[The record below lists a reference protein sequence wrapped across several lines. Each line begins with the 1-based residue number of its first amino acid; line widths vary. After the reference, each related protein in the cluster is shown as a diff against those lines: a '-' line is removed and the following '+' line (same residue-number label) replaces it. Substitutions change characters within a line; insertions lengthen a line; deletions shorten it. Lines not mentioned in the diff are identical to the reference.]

1 MHVDSAGTARV
12 GTHGGFIE
20 TALPNEAVSGSAR
33 PTRKRLNHR
42 GPLSVDVSSAWY
54 FITICAE
61 ERCGRAVSMK
71 PPPSTPFLARAMDI
85 LDAARFRHVNGT
97 WFLALFLVMPDHIH
111 LIAKFPMGAAAVSS
125 KPPSRANPAAVSS
138 RPPYRGGMERA
149 IADFKRWMATKFGL
163 GFQRD
168 FWDTRL
174 RDEAQFAE
182 KFAYICNNPVRKGLC
197 QVAREWP
204 HVIAF
209 DGVTGE
215 ERPHR

>member
-1 MHVDSAGTARV
+1 
-12 GTHGGFIE
+12 
-20 TALPNEAVSGSAR
+20 
-33 PTRKRLNHR
+33 
-42 GPLSVDVSSAWY
+42 
-54 FITICAE
+54 
-61 ERCGRAVSMK
+61 MK
-71 PPPSTPFLARAMDI
+71 PPPTTPFLARAMDI
-85 LDAARFRHVNGT
+85 LDAARFRHVNGI

-111 LIAKFPMGAAAVSS
+111 LIAKFPTGAAAVSS
-125 KPPSRANPAAVSS
+125 KPPYRANPAAVSS

-149 IADFKRWMATKFGL
+149 IADFKRWLATKFGL

-197 QVAREWP
+197 QVTREWP

-209 DGVTGE
+209 DRVTGE
-215 ERPHR
+215 ELPHR

>member
-1 MHVDSAGTARV
+1 M
-12 GTHGGFIE
+12 
-20 TALPNEAVSGSAR
+20 
-33 PTRKRLNHR
+33 
-42 GPLSVDVSSAWY
+42 SVDVSSAWY

-85 LDAARFRHVNGT
+85 LDAARFRHVNGV

-125 KPPSRANPAAVSS
+125 KPPYRANPAAVSSRPPYRGDSAAVSS

-163 GFQRD
+163 EFQRD

-209 DGVTGE
+209 DRVTGE

>member
-1 MHVDSAGTARV
+1 MASFVQVDSAGTERV

-20 TALPNEAVSGSAR
+20 TALPRQPRGGFIETALPNEAASGSAR

-71 PPPSTPFLARAMDI
+71 PPPSTSFMARAMDI
-85 LDAARFRHVNGT
+85 LDAARFRHVNGV

-125 KPPSRANPAAVSS
+125 KPPYRATPAAVSS
-138 RPPYRGGMERA
+138 RPPYR
-149 IADFKRWMATKFGL
+149 TKQSRGRRNRR
-163 GFQRD
+163 G
-168 FWDTRL
+168 
-174 RDEAQFAE
+174 
-182 KFAYICNNPVRKGLC
+182 NG
-197 QVAREWP
+197 
-204 HVIAF
+204 
-209 DGVTGE
+209 
-215 ERPHR
+215 

>member
-1 MHVDSAGTARV
+1 MASFVQVDSAGTERV

-20 TALPNEAVSGSAR
+20 TALPRQPRGGFIETALPNEAASGSAR

-97 WFLALFLVMPDHIH
+97 WFWTLFLVMPDHIH
-111 LIAKFPMGAAAVSS
+111 YWV
-125 KPPSRANPAAVSS
+125 V
-138 RPPYRGGMERA
+138 
-149 IADFKRWMATKFGL
+149 D
-163 GFQRD
+163 
-168 FWDTRL
+168 
-174 RDEAQFAE
+174 
-182 KFAYICNNPVRKGLC
+182 
-197 QVAREWP
+197 
-204 HVIAF
+204 
-209 DGVTGE
+209 
-215 ERPHR
+215 